1 MERKKKSHFSV
12 KNTKTF
18 HLYSNTTQKNKQ
30 SSFTMSTENVENE
43 AIVRNNV
50 IHVRII
56 NPISNSAI
64 FTNNDLLCNTEM
76 IFVLQF

>member
-1 MERKKKSHFSV
+1 
-12 KNTKTF
+12 
-18 HLYSNTTQKNKQ
+18 
-30 SSFTMSTENVENE
+30 MSAENAENE
-43 AIVRNNV
+43 AILRNNV

-64 FTNNDLLCNTEM
+64 FTNNDVLCNTEI